1 MKVGDIVDNNLE
13 KIMNEKRKTI
23 RDIVRDLDIPQTSVF
38 RMRKKTQEIS
48 STYAKKLAT
57 YLNVSLDELLAF
69 DGPPSAATE
78 PIIKEVPPTYYNI
91 LAGLELCSISE
102 LEKIASIID
111 FLKHKKKVEAEL
123 PPNRKIVWGEKQDLP
138 KDKK

>member
-1 MKVGDIVDNNLE
+1 MGNNLALLMKEHKKSLRMIE
-13 KIMNEKRKTI
+13 K
-23 RDIVRDLDIPQTSVF
+23 DLDINYTAVF
-38 RMRKKTQEIS
+38 KMKNGAQDIS
-48 STYAKKLAT
+48 ESNAKKLAPYFGVSID
-57 YLNVSLDELLAF
+57 YLMGYESPFTKEK
-69 DGPPSAATE
+69 
-78 PIIKEVPPTYYNI
+78 IITKEVEPTYYNI

-123 PPNRKIVWGEKQDLP
+123 PPNRKIVWGDNQSLP

>member
-1 MKVGDIVDNNLE
+1 MGNNLALLMKEHKKSLRMIE
-13 KIMNEKRKTI
+13 K
-23 RDIVRDLDIPQTSVF
+23 DLDINYTAVF
-38 RMRKKTQEIS
+38 KMKNGAQDIS
-48 STYAKKLAT
+48 ESNAKKLAPYFGVSID
-57 YLNVSLDELLAF
+57 YLMGYESPFTKEK
-69 DGPPSAATE
+69 
-78 PIIKEVPPTYYNI
+78 IITKEVPPTYYNI

-123 PPNRKIVWGEKQDLP
+123 PPNRKIVWGDNQSLP